1 MQARG
6 VAILVRVRLT
16 HVPNL
21 LSAARIA
28 LMPAVLT
35 TAVAGSRFWFVVLL
49 VLSLATDALD
59 GYLAR
64 RLNAFSDLGRKL
76 DSFADYITLFTGL
89 AGIALL
95 WPAIMQREL
104 PWVAV
109 VMAAFFAAVVYG
121 FLRLGRAPCYH
132 TWASKALAVGCALS
146 LVPLLAEWSAVPFH
160 IVVVLQVLAGAEEI
174 AIAVL
179 VPWHVGEMPT
189 LWHAWRLRRESSALL
204 KPLREA

>member
-35 TAVAGSRFWFVVLL
+35 TAVAGSRLWFVILL
-49 VLSLATDALD
+49 MLSLVTDALD

-64 RLNAFSDLGRKL
+64 RLNAYSDLGRKL

-121 FLRLGRAPCYH
+121 FVRLGRAPCYH

-160 IVVVLQVLAGAEEI
+160 VVVVLQVLAGAEEI

-204 KPLREA
+204 KPLRGA

>member
-35 TAVAGSRFWFVVLL
+35 TAVAGSRLWFVILL
-49 VLSLATDALD
+49 MLSLVTDALD

-64 RLNAFSDLGRKL
+64 RLNAYSDLGRKL

-160 IVVVLQVLAGAEEI
+160 VVVVLQVLAGAEEI

-204 KPLREA
+204 KPLRGA